1 MYDDHTKHL
10 RAEPIDHRLTVAV
23 ECGGPGVIPLTTD
36 RLERT
41 GCIPLLQKYF
51 QRVGRE

>member
-23 ECGGPGVIPLTTD
+23 ECGGPGVIPPTTD

-41 GCIPLLQKYF
+41 GCPD
-51 QRVGRE
+51 GRDQTPWSCPRT